1 MQKLIFENRKEA
13 GQLLAEK
20 LEKYK
25 SSGAI
30 VLAIPRGG
38 IPIGFELAKRLS
50 LPLDLI
56 LSKKI
61 GHPQNPEFAIGAVS
75 ATEVV
80 ADKYMDVTDEYIQ
93 YQTFKIRNDL
103 KEKEEFYKE
112 VRAKITLK
120 DKTVII
126 TDDGIATG
134 NTMMVIT
141 QLLRKSGVKKIVLAV
156 PVLPLDRVGVIEEA
170 VDELVYVLAPK
181 FFPGVGMFYED
192 FNQVSDTEAK
202 SLLKEINSENKIK
215 S

>member
-13 GQLLAEK
+13 GILLAEK
-20 LEKYK
+20 LEKYH
-25 SSGAI
+25 SSDAI

-38 IPIGFELAKRLS
+38 IPIGYELAKYLS
-50 LPLDLI
+50 LPLDVI

-75 ATEVV
+75 ATEAV
-80 ADKYMDVTDEYIQ
+80 ADDYLDITEDYIKH
-93 YQTFKIRNDL
+93 QTHKIRNEL
-103 KEKEEFYKE
+103 KEKEEFYKG
-112 VRAKITLK
+112 VRAKVELK

-134 NTMMVIT
+134 NTMLVIT
-141 QLLRKSGVKKIVLAV
+141 QLLRKSGAKKIVLAV
-156 PVLPLDRVGVIEEA
+156 PVLPLDRVDAMGESA
-170 VDELVYVLAPK
+170 DELVYVFAPK

-192 FNQVSDTEAK
+192 FAQVSDTEAK
-202 SLLKEINSENKIK
+202 DLLREINSENKIK